1 MAKQFVGNTSSP
13 GGGERLALVAMLL
26 SVVLVL
32 AVLGILTIGKDIVIK
47 GLPDD
52 KASAQT
58 VELRRERYDTRVT
71 ERALHPENSE
81 PSRFELKGVVPE
93 E

>member
-1 MAKQFVGNTSSP
+1 MPKAVGSISSP

-26 SVVLVL
+26 TFALVL
-32 AVLGILTIGKDIVIK
+32 SVLGILTLGKDVVIK

-58 VELRRERYDTRVT
+58 VELRRERYDTRVVD
-71 ERALHPENSE
+71 RPVYPRNSE
-81 PSRFELKGVVPE
+81 PSRLQLQGILPE

>member
-1 MAKQFVGNTSSP
+1 MPKFVGNISSP

-26 SVVLVL
+26 TFALVL
-32 AVLGILTIGKDIVIK
+32 SVLGILTLGQDVVIK

-58 VELRRERYDTRVT
+58 VELRRERYDTRVYD
-71 ERALHPENSE
+71 RPLYQRNSE
-81 PSRFELKGVVPE
+81 PSGLKLQGLVPE